1 MTNNLVEVDV
11 TFPVQ
16 PVFALAV
23 QQQLVVD
30 VWQKELDT
38 PALDTQLVLH
48 QHNGTSVVAGLRT
61 WDNTNFIT
69 EGAHTENEG

>member
-38 PALDTQLVLH
+38 PALDTQLVFH
-48 QHNGTSVVAGLRT
+48 QHNGTPVVAGLRT